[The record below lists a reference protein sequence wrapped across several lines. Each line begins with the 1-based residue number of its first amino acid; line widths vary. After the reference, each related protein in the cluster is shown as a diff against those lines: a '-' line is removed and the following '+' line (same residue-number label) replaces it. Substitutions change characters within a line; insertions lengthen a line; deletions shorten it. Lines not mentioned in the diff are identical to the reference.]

1 MFDGVSFSEWRASPR
16 ADSLDPGRLCLP
28 GVRAGVRVNDVIVA
42 VQDQPVVD
50 AEDLER
56 ALERIDL
63 AQGVRLTLTDG
74 SVRRFA
80 FLRSQR

>member
-1 MFDGVSFSEWRASPR
+1 M
-16 ADSLDPGRLCLP
+16 
-28 GVRAGVRVNDVIVA
+28 NDVIVA